1 MKNNIIAAILAL
13 IVIMA
18 FWATVQ
24 IPAAWDWMNE
34 LAWHWAL
41 VVAVAG
47 FISDRLVKLT
57 TWKGDDALWAIIWK
71 DVLGRRG
78 K

>member
-1 MKNNIIAAILAL
+1 MKNNIIATILAL

-18 FWATVQ
+18 FWAAVQ
-24 IPAAWDWMNE
+24 IPVAWAWMNDSG
-34 LAWHWAL
+34 WHWAL
-41 VVAVAG
+41 VVGVAG

-71 DVLGRRG
+71 DVLGR
-78 K
+78 KK